1 MAQKRNQWK
10 LKGVALIM
18 ALYLTV
24 ILAALGTFFIADQLN
39 KSRTAT
45 DSVDSQLALQGANG
59 ALNMIVN
66 YFGNTTYDWYDALT
80 LASGT
85 ASPPTAICP
94 GDTAALENG
103 GNPLPYPIEITQVTL
118 NQAVPNANPAMDENQ
133 YAFNFI
139 NKIPIPNSGGKVL
152 VIPNLAAG
160 HNVINIL
167 YYPLTPGAQGTDT
180 VCGNAEGSEN
190 AAALQSIQ
198 IDIVAEVE
206 NSAGAVLATREIQW
220 TGARFSTSALNYP
233 GESSWNGGPGGDPP
247 NYVEGTETDAYI
259 GNGETINGTIFSLA
273 DPNTANNSTYGYL
286 TNPSESPYGTDTNGA
301 VSLQDGSSG
310 CNGCPTINPQLNGG
324 VQANGA
330 VSFTNASGTPITG
343 QVNGSESQNTGD
355 AVSSPMGTPWG
366 PATTS
371 SGSPNPNT
379 APGNMLNAYNQAA
392 SNCPGGVQTVFIDAS
407 NNIGVGNPG
416 GSGYEVEVPNDY
428 TATDPAVTKPGYAV
442 TDITLNS
449 NNSVTINRYGYYSGA
464 ELYSETITPSQLQT
478 LSQSPGGAVLYIQG
492 GNVRVHG
499 NLSSV
504 GLTVAANQGDEFFN
518 SAGQPI
524 NSNSTSCVASD
535 NTGSGTVTPTLA
547 NAERFNS
554 SLADHA
560 AGNQTNY
567 WIPNACGESGQP
579 GCSPSAFTPSPP
591 TQPCGPCL
599 VDGTYYS
606 SYTPPS
612 GSSGPSGNP
621 VGYAIDNVNGQ
632 PNTLN
637 ISCSGLNSGCSLSSP
652 ANQGQ
657 TIFAPPPTYNSSTG
671 KYTGITQPT
680 QIGGQWVFP
689 YPGASAVNDL
699 VNGSA
704 GNGTTWAGT
713 DVTDLF
719 YANQYQESEGNLT
732 ISGSVSDPY
741 GLGLMAQN
749 YILLNDFNANNN
761 ANNGK
766 YNFNVQ
772 ADLISANQSVQW
784 EALTQG
790 DATNPQQTFI
800 NGDTRAWNGTGYGY
814 PSGANS
820 QEGGLSASSPLF
832 SQPTNANGQQ
842 EYWSFNLTGSIYA
855 PYQDVVNTIN
865 NNNNNDIGYAEEQV
879 SPGSIN
885 QKPPLFPSV
894 GSNFQNWQTGNFLD
908 RYITLS
914 YSDMGAYQAGR

>member
-66 YFGNTTYDWYDALT
+66 YFGNTTYDWHDALT
-80 LASGT
+80 LASGASGT

-94 GDTAALENG
+94 GGTAALENG
-103 GNPLPYPIEITQVTL
+103 GNPFPYPIAIEITQVTL
-118 NQAVPNANPAMDENQ
+118 NQPVPNANPAMDENQ
-133 YAFNFI
+133 YAFNFS
-139 NKIPIPNSGGKVL
+139 NPIPIPNSGGKVL
-152 VIPNLAAG
+152 VIPSLAG
-160 HNVINIL
+160 HNLINIL
-167 YYPLTPGAQGTDT
+167 YYPTQAADT
-180 VCGNAEGSEN
+180 VCGTPSSGSEN

-198 IDIVAEVE
+198 IDLVAEVK
-206 NSAGAVLATREIQW
+206 NAAGAVLATREIQW

-606 SYTPPS
+606 S
-612 GSSGPSGNP
+612 
-621 VGYAIDNVNGQ
+621 
-632 PNTLN
+632 
-637 ISCSGLNSGCSLSSP
+637 
-652 ANQGQ
+652 
-657 TIFAPPPTYNSSTG
+657 
-671 KYTGITQPT
+671 
-680 QIGGQWVFP
+680 
-689 YPGASAVNDL
+689 
-699 VNGSA
+699 
-704 GNGTTWAGT
+704 
-713 DVTDLF
+713 
-719 YANQYQESEGNLT
+719 
-732 ISGSVSDPY
+732 
-741 GLGLMAQN
+741 
-749 YILLNDFNANNN
+749 
-761 ANNGK
+761 
-766 YNFNVQ
+766 
-772 ADLISANQSVQW
+772 
-784 EALTQG
+784 
-790 DATNPQQTFI
+790 
-800 NGDTRAWNGTGYGY
+800 
-814 PSGANS
+814 
-820 QEGGLSASSPLF
+820 
-832 SQPTNANGQQ
+832 
-842 EYWSFNLTGSIYA
+842 
-855 PYQDVVNTIN
+855 
-865 NNNNNDIGYAEEQV
+865 
-879 SPGSIN
+879 
-885 QKPPLFPSV
+885 
-894 GSNFQNWQTGNFLD
+894 
-908 RYITLS
+908 
-914 YSDMGAYQAGR
+914 